1 VNDFCIP
8 IDTPKGEAKGTYYLR
23 PRERFYVDISN
34 VFSGSGDVEVQAV
47 QQADVGV
54 LRNSCIFQTQD
65 NNHYVK
71 FFIDEDAVMALF
83 YLRIGSVKRRLFQ
96 FYRTGLNVAGRRPIQ
111 TNYAVDQLPLPFLSV
126 LVLGEDNTTVSIFKY
141 AVCKVEGNR
150 YTPVIVES
158 LVFEPVSLGDICST
172 FNFEEQGLL
181 RAGNLTI
188 SQKEDLVDS
197 LFEGSPSIQVVVVPG
212 NCNDSELQ
220 DSAELIT
227 IVRKSN

>member
-1 VNDFCIP
+1 
-8 IDTPKGEAKGTYYLR
+8 
-23 PRERFYVDISN
+23 
-34 VFSGSGDVEVQAV
+34 
-47 QQADVGV
+47 
-54 LRNSCIFQTQD
+54 
-65 NNHYVK
+65 
-71 FFIDEDAVMALF
+71 
-83 YLRIGSVKRRLFQ
+83 
-96 FYRTGLNVAGRRPIQ
+96 LNPAGQRPIQ
-111 TNYAVDQLPLPFLSV
+111 TNYTVDQLPIPFLSV
-126 LVLGEDNTTVSIFKY
+126 LVLGEDNTTVTIFNS

-150 YTPVIVES
+150 YTPVNVES
-158 LVFEPVSLGDICST
+158 LFFEPVSLGDICST

-227 IVRKSN
+227 IVRAATTPSPTMQTPTSTPGRTDPTDIPTGNSGLSGKHD